1 MRHVFGL
8 LIGLVVTAV
17 LLLGAGW
24 AAAEMGL
31 ALQPAQGVA
40 PPVAGTGQNWAAPAA
55 MAGIGLL
62 LGLVVVGRVSPVASF
77 IPSLVL
83 LSWTVV
89 YVLDAGRGLGFLPV
103 NPTFHEA
110 LLQAGR
116 GMRILLTTGVYAL
129 VGVALF
135 LPVLLPSRWAGSGGD
150 EDDDEYEE
158 SNGRSS
164 Y

>member
-40 PPVAGTGQNWAAPAA
+40 PPAAGTGQNWAAPAV
-55 MAGIGLL
+55 MAGTGLL
-62 LGLVVVGRVSPVASF
+62 LGLLIVGRVSPVASF
-77 IPSLVL
+77 IPSMVL
-83 LSWTVV
+83 LAWTVV
-89 YVLDAGRGLGFLPV
+89 YVLDTGRGLGFLPV
-103 NPTFHEA
+103 NPTFHEV

-129 VGVALF
+129 LGVALF
-135 LPVLLPSRWAGSGGD
+135 VPVLLPSRWAGQGGD
-150 EDDDEYEE
+150 EDDEYEE
-158 SNGRSS
+158 PDDRP
-164 Y
+164 YY

>member
-40 PPVAGTGQNWAAPAA
+40 PPATGTGQNWAALAA

-62 LGLVVVGRVSPVASF
+62 LGLALVGRVSPVASF
-77 IPSLVL
+77 LPSMVL
-83 LSWTVV
+83 LAWTVV
-89 YVLDAGRGLGFLPV
+89 YVLDTGRGLGFLPV

-116 GMRILLTTGVYAL
+116 GMRILLSTGVYAL
-129 VGVALF
+129 LGVALF
-135 LPVLLPSRWAGSGGD
+135 IPVLLPSRWAGPGGD
-150 EDDDEYEE
+150 EGDDEYEE
-158 SNGRSS
+158 SNDRP
-164 Y
+164 YY